1 MKDEVDMALEIN
13 KESVEFLEGAARF
26 EIYSSI
32 QPYYIPLVFN
42 LRNPTLSRVEVR
54 RAIADAINRD
64 EIVSQGMRGRGEVAD
79 DPIWKFHWAYNLAA
93 PGHTFKP
100 ERARDR
106 LDAAGLPV
114 PPPAPGRRA
123 SRFQL
128 KCMFYNGDPQF
139 ERIGLLLQRQ
149 LAAVGID
156 LVLEG
161 LTAAEMQNRL
171 RLGQFDSYLFQLTS
185 GKDLSWAYRFWH
197 SPNGALGPV
206 MQNTGYSGADEVF
219 DRLRQ
224 ARLPEDEEHIRI
236 GVGDLRQRFFDDV
249 PAVFLAWTKTTRAV
263 DARFDVGNRNDP
275 DIFANLWKWQLA
287 SPQMAGR

>member
-1 MKDEVDMALEIN
+1 
-13 KESVEFLEGAARF
+13 
-26 EIYSSI
+26 
-32 QPYYIPLVFN
+32 
-42 LRNPTLSRVEVR
+42 
-54 RAIADAINRD
+54 
-64 EIVSQGMRGRGEVAD
+64 
-79 DPIWKFHWAYNLAA
+79 
-93 PGHTFKP
+93 
-100 ERARDR
+100 
-106 LDAAGLPV
+106 
-114 PPPAPGRRA
+114 
-123 SRFQL
+123 
-128 KCMFYNGDPQF
+128 MFYNGDPQF

-206 MQNTGYSGADEVF
+206 MQNTGYSGADELF